1 MHATTDLF
9 LVGWANVE
17 TCHHNGCSWH
27 QVEFGVG
34 GAIVR
39 RPNKIAG
46 EKQEQVQVSLET
58 FKSIFFLVFLLQ

>member
-1 MHATTDLF
+1 MLATTDLF

-46 EKQEQVQVSLET
+46 KKTRTGTS
-58 FKSIFFLVFLLQ
+58 